1 MMNVRASFY
10 DQEERSGTRVG
21 MPRNEALQ
29 CVFYFCIETLFSFL
43 CPGSI
48 PERDGDKLYNTCTV
62 FSPTGTMLGKYRKVS
77 VAVVCVV
84 LFLHF
89 GCRTTRLSVASPS

>member
-1 MMNVRASFY
+1 M
-10 DQEERSGTRVG
+10 
-21 MPRNEALQ
+21 L
-29 CVFYFCIETLFSFL
+29 LF

-77 VAVVCVV
+77 VDVICVV
-84 LFLHF
+84 LFLPFFFVMLNYLYEHVYLF
-89 GCRTTRLSVASPS
+89 FCVLFNLC

>member
-1 MMNVRASFY
+1 M
-10 DQEERSGTRVG
+10 
-21 MPRNEALQ
+21 L
-29 CVFYFCIETLFSFL
+29 LL

-77 VAVVCVV
+77 VDVV
-84 LFLHF
+84 LFLPF
-89 GCRTTRLSVASPS
+89 GCDLCSLILTLFFCHVEIYEHVYLFFCVLFNLC

>member
-1 MMNVRASFY
+1 
-10 DQEERSGTRVG
+10 
-21 MPRNEALQ
+21 MPRNETYS
-29 CVFYFCIETLFSFL
+29 VYFSFVFVFILNYWRTISLL

-77 VAVVCVV
+77 VDVVCV
-84 LFLHF
+84 FIANEYTDH
-89 GCRTTRLSVASPS
+89 

>member
-1 MMNVRASFY
+1 M
-10 DQEERSGTRVG
+10 
-21 MPRNEALQ
+21 L
-29 CVFYFCIETLFSFL
+29 LL

-77 VAVVCVV
+77 VDVICVV
-84 LFLHF
+84 LFLPF
-89 GCRTTRLSVASPS
+89 YDCIVSTDLPFT